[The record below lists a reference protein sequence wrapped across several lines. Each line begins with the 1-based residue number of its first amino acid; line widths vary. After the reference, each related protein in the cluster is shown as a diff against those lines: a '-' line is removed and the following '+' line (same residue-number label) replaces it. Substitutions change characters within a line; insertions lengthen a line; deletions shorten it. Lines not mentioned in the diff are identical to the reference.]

1 MSNQQQTASIAGTVS
16 AGQKSASAPVS
27 IGKGK
32 RNWGGL
38 SLCRRRA

>member
-1 MSNQQQTASIAGTVS
+1 MSNQQQTASIAGTVPD
-16 AGQKSASAPVS
+16 GQKGANAQVS